1 MINPYEAGKAG
12 KPGVPVRGVAESWAT
27 EQQQR
32 LFDVDC
38 VT

>member
-1 MINPYEAGKAG
+1 MINPYEAG
-12 KPGVPVRGVAESWAT
+12 KPGVPVRGVAESRAT